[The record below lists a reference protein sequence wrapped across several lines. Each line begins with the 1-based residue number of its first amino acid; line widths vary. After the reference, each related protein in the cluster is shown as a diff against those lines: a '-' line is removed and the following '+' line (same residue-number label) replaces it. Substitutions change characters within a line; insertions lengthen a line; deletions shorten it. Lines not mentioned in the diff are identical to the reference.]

1 MSISPFFWERK
12 KNKPGLNYK
21 VELRKSNIPNAGEG
35 LFTLEFIPKNSIFK
49 TINNFIHVDDYIKLA
64 LNNYQESIKR
74 NYIIFFDNI
83 NDIEKLVT
91 YFDSYKILSKSYIRK
106 YMSWF
111 MAIKNN
117 KIYLNSYSN
126 HLNSS
131 KNNNLYYENINNILH
146 VKTNKNIEIGQELLF
161 NYQLYE
167 KCDFYE
173 DWLLK
178 YNLKNVKELIN

>member
-1 MSISPFFWERK
+1 
-12 KNKPGLNYK
+12 
-21 VELRKSNIPNAGEG
+21 
-35 LFTLEFIPKNSIFK
+35 
-49 TINNFIHVDDYIKLA
+49 
-64 LNNYQESIKR
+64 
-74 NYIIFFDNI
+74 
-83 NDIEKLVT
+83 
-91 YFDSYKILSKSYIRK
+91 
-106 YMSWF
+106 MSWF